1 MNWDAQISIN
11 TQSEKFHYRN
21 HQSCLLQL
29 LSFLDARRTRG
40 ILLLMDTASPK
51 TAPEMATPTTSVPCS
66 LQAEP
71 LESPSTHWPS
81 PWVQRPGVPRQK
93 VLQNPWSLSLP
104 SWRPDQ
110 LCLETDLPSHPC
122 WHELLRRLL
131 RADLD
136 WNFSPKPSL
145 QPLQMEPLRGY
156 SAPTPQILQHR
167 WGLAPR
173 ISLPDGLLQSYNLEI
188 SRLLEEGTE
197 RNRRQDDST
206 LDETAPSSSSEKV
219 DYLRWEAEEDR
230 WWFWELWSCWLSYCY
245 WECYL
250 MMLLYY

>member
-1 MNWDAQISIN
+1 MNWDAKISIN

-104 SWRPDQ
+104 SWRPHR
-110 LCLETDLPSHPC
+110 LCLETVLPSHPY

-131 RADLD
+131 GLE
-136 WNFSPKPSL
+136 L
-145 QPLQMEPLRGY
+145 QPEAFSSATPNGTTTRILSSYSPHPPTSLRVCTTDFTPWWA
-156 SAPTPQILQHR
+156 APILQSGDFSIAWR
-167 WGLAPR
+167 
-173 ISLPDGLLQSYNLEI
+173 
-188 SRLLEEGTE
+188 
-197 RNRRQDDST
+197 RNRT
-206 LDETAPSSSSEKV
+206 
-219 DYLRWEAEEDR
+219 
-230 WWFWELWSCWLSYCY
+230 
-245 WECYL
+245 
-250 MMLLYY
+250 

>member
-1 MNWDAQISIN
+1 MNWDAKISIN

-40 ILLLMDTASPK
+40 ILLLMDTVSPK

-188 SRLLEEGTE
+188 SRLLEEGKNLTDVKMTQHLM
-197 RNRRQDDST
+197 RQPPPPRARKWIIYDEKLKRIVDDFESYD
-206 LDETAPSSSSEKV
+206 LV
-219 DYLRWEAEEDR
+219 DYLTAIGNVI
-230 WWFWELWSCWLSYCY
+230 
-245 WECYL
+245 
-250 MMLLYY
+250 